1 MPPTVH
7 ERRQACGFRDNYE
20 KFVAAGYTIL
30 GCSGDG
36 AELQSSW
43 KEKQSYQFDFVCDE
57 GLAFS
62 TSVGM
67 KMDGREMSARS
78 AQTSAPAKHE
88 TIRLLLPSSCD
99 AARRWLRLRC
109 DCCVQGQRRRGAGRR
124 GQTGGDVLAG
134 RVHSG
139 GAGARLGLTRRGVG
153 TAHAIA

>member
-1 MPPTVH
+1 MRRFALPPTPSHPASHYHGYYIMSRVPPLLCLTVHPTVH

-78 AQTSAPAKHE
+78 AQDIRTASTRDSQAPA
-88 TIRLLLPSSCD
+88 
-99 AARRWLRLRC
+99 AACLATL
-109 DCCVQGQRRRGAGRR
+109 GA
-124 GQTGGDVLAG
+124 V
-134 RVHSG
+134 
-139 GAGARLGLTRRGVG
+139 
-153 TAHAIA
+153 

>member
-1 MPPTVH
+1 MPPFLCLTVPPTVH

-78 AQTSAPAKHE
+78 AQDIRASQARDNQAPAAL
-88 TIRLLLPSSCD
+88 IL
-99 AARRWLRLRC
+99 
-109 DCCVQGQRRRGAGRR
+109 RRRPTLAEAALWLLCAGATSSWGRTAWSGRR
-124 GQTGGDVLAG
+124 
-134 RVHSG
+134 
-139 GAGARLGLTRRGVG
+139 RRSRR
-153 TAHAIA
+153 TSP

>member
-1 MPPTVH
+1 MRRFALPPTPATGARQPLLRLHYFCLTVHPTVH

-78 AQTSAPAKHE
+78 AQDIRASQARDNQAPAALVLRRPTLAE
-88 TIRLLLPSSCD
+88 
-99 AARRWLRLRC
+99 AAL
-109 DCCVQGQRRRGAGRR
+109 
-124 GQTGGDVLAG
+124 
-134 RVHSG
+134 
-139 GAGARLGLTRRGVG
+139 
-153 TAHAIA
+153 